1 MISIIVAVFG
11 VECIASICTVAFTD
25 PGIVPRGTPH
35 NPGNDSYTFCGEW
48 HFFSPISLA
57 ASPLSL
63 FLPPST
69 GICMVY
75 RDNSTFH
82 CQTCNCCIRDVSL
95 MDEEQRVTSA
105 RAKLTTYI
113 VGVWI
118 VGTVRSPLPMDREM
132 HWRKEHAVL

>member
-1 MISIIVAVFG
+1 
-11 VECIASICTVAFTD
+11 
-25 PGIVPRGTPH
+25 
-35 NPGNDSYTFCGEW
+35 
-48 HFFSPISLA
+48 
-57 ASPLSL
+57 
-63 FLPPST
+63 
-69 GICMVY
+69 MVY

-118 VGTVRSPLPMDREM
+118 VGTVRPPLPMDREM